1 MGKYLQD
8 LSTESGAC
16 LFLFIHNVNMNNL
29 PVSSFLSAE
38 NHYCTW
44 QAKGLGIFFFFVAS
58 FHLAP
63 LHCIDSRQLL
73 SGSSRSLLR
82 KQPVTSQAGS
92 AGCHALRLD

>member
-29 PVSSFLSAE
+29 PVSSFLSVE

-44 QAKGLGIFFFFVAS
+44 QAKGLGIFFFAF
-58 FHLAP
+58 FHLAR
-63 LHCIDSRQLL
+63 LHCIDSCQLL

-92 AGCHALRLD
+92 AGCHALTLD